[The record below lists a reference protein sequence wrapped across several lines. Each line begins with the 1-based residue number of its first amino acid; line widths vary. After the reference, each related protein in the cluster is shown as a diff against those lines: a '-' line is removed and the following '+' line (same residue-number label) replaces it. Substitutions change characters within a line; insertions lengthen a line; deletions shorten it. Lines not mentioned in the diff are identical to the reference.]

1 MKSKILIYGVYGYTG
16 SLIAE
21 LAISQSLQIII
32 AGRDMYKVKTMAER
46 LEVEYRFFDLHP
58 DELLFQFKDV
68 LIVINCA
75 GPFSS
80 TAKVVAEGC
89 LATNTHYLD
98 ITGEIDVFE
107 SLQRLNQQA
116 QEKDIMIMPGT
127 GFDVVATDCLAKYLS
142 MKMPDA
148 DRLELSFH
156 GMKKISPGTTKSQV
170 ERLKVGGG
178 VREDGVLKV
187 VPMLSKSQE
196 LSFVK
201 DDGTKITKQ
210 TYLIPWGD
218 LSTAYWTT
226 KIANIEVYQHFP
238 KSMVRLAKGSRY
250 IRWLLKLKWYENFVK
265 WMQLKMNPPLK
276 IGETSESRMLVRG
289 TVWDTEGNSLSA
301 RSSTSEG
308 YQFTAE
314 ATVTIAQKILSGDF
328 KAGYQTPA
336 GCYGEELFNEI
347 PNTSEFIEFEHE

>member
-1 MKSKILIYGVYGYTG
+1 MKNKILIYGAYGYTG
-16 SLIAE
+16 HLITE
-21 LAISQSLQIII
+21 LAISHSLPIII
-32 AGRDMYKVKTMAER
+32 AGRDMHKVKTMGEK

-68 LIVINCA
+68 HTVINCA
-75 GPFSS
+75 GPFST
-80 TAKVVAEGC
+80 TAKIVAEGC
-89 LATNTHYLD
+89 LETNTHYLD
-98 ITGEIDVFE
+98 VTGEIDVFE
-107 SLQRLNQQA
+107 SLQQLNKQA
-116 QEKDIMIMPGT
+116 QEKGIMIMPGT

-142 MKMPDA
+142 NKVPTA
-148 DRLELSFH
+148 DKLELSFH

-178 VREDGVLKV
+178 IRESGVLKT
-187 VPMLSKSQE
+187 VPMLSKSKE
-196 LSFVK
+196 LRFVK
-201 DDGTKITKQ
+201 DDGTTLTKQ

-226 KIANIEVYQHFP
+226 KIPNIEVYQHFP

-276 IGETSESRMLVRG
+276 VGETTDSRMLIRG
-289 TVWDTEGNSLSA
+289 TVWDKQGNSLSA
-301 RSSTSEG
+301 RSSTSDG

-314 ATVTIAQKILSGDF
+314 ATITILQKILAGDF

-336 GCYGEELFNEI
+336 GCYGHELFYEI
-347 PNTSEFIEFEHE
+347 PNTTEFVEFEHE